1 MFTKRVNITIANLDN
16 LLDTMDQAQLVF
28 KEGVRNYLYQDMIH
42 FADNLETM
50 TKLSTDAEILKRE
63 IESDLYRQSAFV
75 QLRGDIMRLLERIEH
90 IITIL
95 DNNLGQFEIERPYV
109 PTELN
114 SDYMKLTELATQSVD
129 SAIPAAKAYFRNLDL
144 VVEKSHRVTFYAQE
158 ASKQAKE
165 LKTKVFHGMD
175 DLKLSQKFHL
185 RYFALHI
192 EELSHAAM
200 KVADQLN
207 VMAIK
212 RNN

>member
-1 MFTKRVNITIANLDN
+1 MFSRRVDITIANLDN
-16 LLDTMDQAQLVF
+16 LLDIVDQAQLIF
-28 KEGVRNYLYQDMIH
+28 KDGVKNYLYQDMPH
-42 FADNLETM
+42 FADNLQAM
-50 TKLSTDAEILKRE
+50 TKLATDAEILRRE
-63 IESDLYRQSAFV
+63 IENDLYRQSAFV

-90 IITIL
+90 IITII

-109 PTELN
+109 PAELN
-114 SDYMKLTELATQSVD
+114 TDYSKLTELATQSVE

-144 VVEKSHRVTFYAQE
+144 VVEKSHRVTFYAQK
-158 ASKQAKE
+158 AAKQAQE
-165 LKTKVFHGMD
+165 LKTKVFHDMND
-175 DLKLSQKFHL
+175 IKLSQKFHL

-192 EELSHAAM
+192 EELSHAAL